1 MKQIPRYLLFGAL
14 VAVVGAA
21 TLGYIYA
28 GRTLE
33 PHRSAFSQS
42 VIWVKTPRD
51 QIPLKVEVA
60 DTPERWSRGLRGR
73 KSLDENA
80 GMVFVLPSVRDTPVS
95 TAGYKFPISVA
106 FYDANGVILH
116 ILEAPPCQ
124 TNPCPLYTPGVA
136 YKGALEVNRGWF
148 ERTGVREGDI
158 LSGDILNR

>member
-14 VAVVGAA
+14 VAVMGAA
-21 TLGYIYA
+21 LLGYFYA
-28 GRTLE
+28 GRTLH
-33 PHRSAFSQS
+33 PQRSAFPQS

-51 QIPLKVEVA
+51 QIPLRVEVA

-73 KSLDENA
+73 ETLAENT
-80 GMVFVLPSVRDTPVS
+80 GMAFVLPSVRDTPVS
-95 TAGYKFPISVA
+95 TEGYRFPISVA

-116 ILEAPPCQ
+116 ILEAPPCAS
-124 TNPCPLYTPGVA
+124 NPCPLYTPGVA

-148 ERTGVREGDI
+148 ERNGVSEGDT